1 MRKKWNHLQR
11 SFEIGDIVL
20 VVDERT
26 SRNLWPLARV
36 TDITPDS
43 MGVVRSVKVKTATS
57 TLERPIAKLVLLLE
71 NSLDRRHPHRGAVIE
86 RVN

>member
-11 SFEIGDIVL
+11 NFEIGDIVL

-36 TDITPDS
+36 IDITQDS
-43 MGVVRSVKVKTATS
+43 MGCVRSVKVKTATS
-57 TLERPIAKLVLLLE
+57 TLERPITKLVLLLQSHE
-71 NSLDRRHPHRGAVIE
+71 TGEIPVEEPSSRD
-86 RVN
+86 

>member
-26 SRNLWPLARV
+26 SRTLWPLTRV
-36 TDITPDS
+36 TNITPDS

-71 NSLDRRHPHRGAVIE
+71 NS
-86 RVN
+86 